1 VKFEWDENKNRTNY
15 RKHKVWFEEA
25 QTVWADRNAIE
36 FYDPQHSENEDRF
49 IRIGHS
55 SALRLLLVIFC
66 ERVGGGIIRI
76 VSARRATAKE
86 RKQYEERI

>member
-1 VKFEWDENKNRTNY
+1 M
-15 RKHKVWFEEA
+15 
-25 QTVWADRNAIE
+25 WADRNVIE
-36 FYDPQHSENEDRF
+36 FYDPQHRENEDRF

-66 ERVGGGIIRI
+66 ERFGGGVIRI

>member
-1 VKFEWDENKNRTNY
+1 MKFEWDENKNRTNY

>member
-1 VKFEWDENKNRTNY
+1 
-15 RKHKVWFEEA
+15 
-25 QTVWADRNAIE
+25 VWADRNAIE

>member
-36 FYDPQHSENEDRF
+36 FHDPQHSENEDRF